1 VEFSTRLTAPFSQL
15 RHETSGL
22 SLHYNDLTFVHTRS
36 WINVNTVTS
45 AYQHLTTF
53 AESCSPKHLKHIKRI
68 TLLDSSTDSLH
79 ERTISYLLTRKIW
92 LTSSVGAFARNFPQT
107 TVIVRLHLDLSQIL
121 SQRPIAFMDYQY
133 QARHGSSPLLKAA
146 TTTNAQHVLRF
157 QPLFDFERLA
167 NLRFS
172 STFKFDEEKAEE
184 ELRKKGTLTE
194 DEISGTISMAKEMH
208 ENGI

>member
-1 VEFSTRLTAPFSQL
+1 
-15 RHETSGL
+15 
-22 SLHYNDLTFVHTRS
+22 
-36 WINVNTVTS
+36 
-45 AYQHLTTF
+45 
-53 AESCSPKHLKHIKRI
+53 
-68 TLLDSSTDSLH
+68 
-79 ERTISYLLTRKIW
+79 
-92 LTSSVGAFARNFPQT
+92 
-107 TVIVRLHLDLSQIL
+107 
-121 SQRPIAFMDYQY
+121 MDYQY